1 MKSALE
7 LLDDVEEELNGRAF
21 LFDHPISYR
30 DGVGAATEAIR
41 VMLANGRRSGLV
53 IGHEGMEPR

>member
-1 MKSALE
+1 
-7 LLDDVEEELNGRAF
+7 LDDVEEELNGRAF